1 VEKNRGSDLMDN
13 MQKINPIEPDPIE
26 IPVEET
32 PLARISFFVGAGYS
46 MNPTIQAGDIL
57 QIEETDLEHIKEGE
71 VIVFQSLSSPGKYI
85 MHRVTKINTDGSLT
99 TKGDNNTQED
109 TVPVSNINL
118 VGKIVEA
125 RRPARIQKYV
135 LHNQYDK
142 ASREFAEAIIQQNEQ
157 EKQSLQL
164 ALDDANIAME
174 RSPEYIAY
182 KASPLKDAYDQTVL
196 DLEST
201 NTTLNVEAETI
212 PVGDQ
217 EIPVE
222 IPKTPEQIAM
232 EASWQ
237 ALQDSAE
244 YKAYMASSAYLEA
257 QRALVN
263 IQQWEP
269 VKIIE
274 DSDTTREE
282 FPDVEAFPSAV
293 LDIPEL
299 ITEGARIQPREKKY
313 CNQVESLT
321 AMASFE
327 AEHINE
333 IIRTTGAEKLN
344 ISRNKDIENIEEIKN
359 LNGI

>member
-1 VEKNRGSDLMDN
+1 MDN
-13 MQKINPIEPDPIE
+13 IQKINPIEPDSIE
-26 IPVEET
+26 IPIEET
-32 PLARISFFVGAGYS
+32 PPARISFFAGSGCS

-57 QIEETDLEHIKEGE
+57 QIEETSIKNIKIGD
-71 VIVFQSLSSPGKYI
+71 IAVFQNPSSYSGYI
-85 MHRVTKINTDGSLT
+85 MHRVIRINENGSLV
-99 TKGDNNTQED
+99 TKGDNNLQED
-109 TVPVSNINL
+109 AIPVDDTDL

-125 RRPARIQKYV
+125 RRPARIRKYV

-142 ASREFAEAIIQQNEQ
+142 ASREFAKAIIQQNEQ
-157 EKQSLQL
+157 ERQSLQI
-164 ALDDANIAME
+164 ALNDAQQAIEA
-174 RSPEYIAY
+174 SPEYIAY
-182 KASPLKDAYDQTVL
+182 KESPLMEAYEQAIMN
-196 DLEST
+196 LEAVFT
-201 NTTLNVEAETI
+201 E
-212 PVGDQ
+212 

-222 IPKTPEQIAM
+222 DGENGEDITMEKPETPEQIAVKL
-232 EASWQ
+232 SGQ
-237 ALQDSAE
+237 ALRDSAE
-244 YKAYMASSAYLEA
+244 YKIYITSSACLKA
-257 QRALVN
+257 QSALIN

-274 DSDTTREE
+274 DSEATREE

-293 LDIPEL
+293 LDMPEL

-313 CNQVESLT
+313 CNQVESLV

-344 ISRNKDIENIEEIKN
+344 ISRNKDIEEIKN